1 MLAKSQV
8 VAQFVSNV
16 GGSQQGNGGTLAL
29 ANEQANRTI
38 QSTLSASV
46 FQIAISEI
54 KRLGDGSY
62 QMSTE
67 LPNCR

>member
-1 MLAKSQV
+1 MFQIYKKHSKDKMRSLHSLLAKSQV

-29 ANEQANRTI
+29 ANDQANRTI

-46 FQIAISEI
+46 FQIAI
-54 KRLGDGSY
+54 
-62 QMSTE
+62 
-67 LPNCR
+67 